1 MRSGD
6 RNHAS
11 YVRSG
16 GESKDLYMASKKEMP
31 LIYRV
36 VPLIIGKA
44 LFMPEELVVNPLARL
59 GW

>member
-16 GESKDLYMASKKEMP
+16 GESKDLYMASKKEMHLP
-31 LIYRV
+31 CSSFDNREGIV
-36 VPLIIGKA
+36 HA
-44 LFMPEELVVNPLARL
+44 
-59 GW
+59 